1 MQEVKWVLNI
11 PIMGERQS
19 LHKYGPFG
27 SPIPPHTLQI
37 FESRQYLA
45 VQALQVCHPIETN

>member
-45 VQALQVCHPIETN
+45 VQALQVCHLIEK